1 MLNQERKNAIMDIL
15 KTRGTAS
22 VQMLTKVLNA
32 SESTIRR
39 DIAELAGTGLVSKIH
54 GGAMLKSQN
63 FIAMEDSVQ
72 TKSGVH
78 VAEKK
83 AIARYAASQ
92 INSDDFVYLDAGTT
106 TYLLIDYLDKNCKA
120 SFVTNGISHAK
131 HLVGRGF
138 PVYMLGGQLKS
149 TTEAVIGVVAA
160 KNIRTYNFTKAFMG
174 TNGITPEQG
183 YSTPDAEEAFVKA
196 AAFERSFVTY
206 VLADSSKFG
215 RVSSVTYAPIDR
227 GCIITDELPDESW
240 RKYTVIKTVGKDED
254 A

>member
-22 VQMLTKVLNA
+22 VQMLTQVLGA
-32 SESTIRR
+32 SESTVRR
-39 DIAELAGTGLVSKIH
+39 DIADLSRAGLVSKIH
-54 GGAMLKSQN
+54 GGAMLKSKN
-63 FIAMEDSVQ
+63 FIAMEDSV
-72 TKSGVH
+72 H
-78 VAEKK
+78 VAEKR
-83 AIARYAASQ
+83 AIARYAAAQ

-106 TYLLIDYLDKNCKA
+106 TFLMIDFIDKNCKA

-131 HLVGRGF
+131 RLVQRGF
-138 PVYMLGGQLKS
+138 QVYMLGGQLKS

-160 KNIRTYNFTKAFMG
+160 KNIRKYNFTKAFIG
-174 TNGITPEQG
+174 TNGVTPEQG
-183 YSTPDAEEAFVKA
+183 FSTPDAEEAFVKA

-215 RVSSVTYAPIDR
+215 RVSSVTYAPMDR

-254 A
+254 E